1 MLEPQGSCIVSTL
14 SGRLA
19 CEPVPDFL
27 MAMVRA
33 GGLFNQLKQRLA
45 TQAAKVTDTP
55 PHTSSPR

>member
-1 MLEPQGSCIVSTL
+1 
-14 SGRLA
+14 
-19 CEPVPDFL
+19 VPDFL
-27 MAMVRA
+27 MAMVQA